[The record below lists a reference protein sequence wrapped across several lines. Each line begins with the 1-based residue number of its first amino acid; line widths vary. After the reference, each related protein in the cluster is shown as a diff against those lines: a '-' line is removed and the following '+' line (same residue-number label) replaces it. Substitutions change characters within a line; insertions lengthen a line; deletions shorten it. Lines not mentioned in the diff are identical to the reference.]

1 VQRKRNPAII
11 GWVWLSY

>member
-1 VQRKRNPAII
+1 VQRKINPAII